1 MDFSVLD
8 QRFAVNVMSKLS
20 EKMYLDKYSKTTYNS
35 STSSCYDHNDLYLF
49 DQAI

>member
-20 EKMYLDKYSKTTYNS
+20 EKMYLDKYLSVLPS
-35 STSSCYDHNDLYLF
+35 
-49 DQAI
+49 